1 MNSLSNE
8 SLSLLVIFVIV
19 GIVSF
24 SIIND
29 SFANL
34 QDDLITQNLKTQIQ
48 DASPIFSTGFI
59 STTTTNYLISNQFE
73 VRHIWP
79 GELMRMSGVT
89 VEGYPYYIIHKMN
102 FKDLEISGKIL
113 VNGKTIPIIKNIIV
127 ETPPVVVEEIKEPIL
142 TVEEDPIPIKAVIL
156 QPQSTYWRDTYNIN
170 IKVFEADQN
179 SRNDYWYRSYLVP
192 DVPIVVDITH
202 ENGNHLTTIQGKTD
216 QSGHFEGQHYIVENL
231 VQAGKYF
238 VHVVVGDEKSGDVKD
253 LTTFVI
259 GEVVG
264 GRSDSGPQAILSVNP
279 TNPVDP
285 NPAVNLVGS
294 ASFDPN
300 GTIVTYLWTQT
311 GGPVALPAVPGNAD
325 TTFATNGVGT
335 YSYSLKVTDNDGN
348 TDTGIITIIVT

>member
-8 SLSLLVIFVIV
+8 NLSFLVILVIV
-19 GIVSF
+19 AIVSF
-24 SIIND
+24 STIND

-48 DASPIFSTGFI
+48 DASPILSTGFI
-59 STTTTNYLISNQFE
+59 STTTTDYLISNQFE
-73 VRHIWP
+73 IRHIWP
-79 GELMRMSGVT
+79 GELMRVSGVT
-89 VEGYPYYIIHKMN
+89 VEGYPYYAVHKMN

-127 ETPPVVVEEIKEPIL
+127 ETPPVIVEEIKEPIL
-142 TVEEDPIPIKAVIL
+142 TVEEDPIPIKADIL
-156 QPQSTYWRDTYNIN
+156 QSQSTYWRGTYNIN

-179 SRNDYWYRSYLVP
+179 SRNDYWYREYLVP

-202 ENGNHLTTIQGKTD
+202 ENGNHLTTIHGKTD
-216 QSGHFEGQHYIVENL
+216 QSGHYEGQHYIVENL

-253 LTTFVI
+253 LTTFVV

-264 GRSDSGPQAILSVNP
+264 ARSDNDPHSIPTFNP
-279 TNPVDP
+279 ANPVHP
-285 NPAVNLVGS
+285 SVVNLVGS

-300 GTIVTYLWTQT
+300 GIIVTYLWTQT

-325 TTFATNGVGT
+325 TTFATNGAGT
-335 YSYSLKVTDNDGN
+335 YSYSLTVTDNDGN
-348 TDTGIITIIVT
+348 TDTSLITIIVT